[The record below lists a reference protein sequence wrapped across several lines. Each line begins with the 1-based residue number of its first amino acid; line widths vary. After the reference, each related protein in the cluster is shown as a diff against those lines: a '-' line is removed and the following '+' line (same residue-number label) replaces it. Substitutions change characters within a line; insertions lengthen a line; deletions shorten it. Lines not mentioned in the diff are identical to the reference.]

1 MMPQVS
7 IPADATGLEPL
18 DIGHA
23 EQIRA
28 ARLMPASKAHYG
40 VLATFRSLLEFLVV
54 ALFALTFILQ
64 PFRIPSESMVPT
76 LRVGDFL
83 MVDKQS
89 YEPEGALSWMLPPSN
104 IHRGDLVV
112 FHYPVDSSMHLVKRV
127 VAVPGDRVRLRH
139 GRVWINEQPV
149 EEPYAFYSPAAVD
162 DFRDNFPSLRRADP
176 SLDPNWWM
184 RLRRSVVD
192 GELTVPPGQL
202 FVLGDNRN
210 DSEDSRYWGFVP
222 SETIVGKP
230 LLIYFSLQ
238 QHDSDDTP
246 ALTQE
251 AIADQR
257 RKHPGKIDSLVD
269 FARWGRTFQI
279 VR

>member
-1 MMPQVS
+1 MMPNIS
-7 IPADATGLEPL
+7 IPADTTHLESVDL
-18 DIGHA
+18 AQA
-23 EQIRA
+23 ERIRC
-28 ARLMPASKAHYG
+28 ARVTPASKAHYG

-83 MVDKQS
+83 MVDKQA
-89 YEPEGALSWMLPPSN
+89 YEPEGALSWMLPPSS

-112 FHYPVDSSMHLVKRV
+112 FHYPVDPSMHLVKRV
-127 VAVPGDRVRLRH
+127 VAVAGDRVRLKH

-149 EEPYAFYSPAAVD
+149 EEPYAFYSQAAID
-162 DFRDNFPSLRRADP
+162 DFRDNFPSLRQADP
-176 SLDPNWWM
+176 SLDPHWWM

-192 GELTVPPGQL
+192 GEVTVPRGQL

-222 SETIVGKP
+222 EGDVVGRP
-230 LLIYFSLQ
+230 FVVYFSILPIE
-238 QHDSDDTP
+238 DDTAP
-246 ALTQE
+246 PTLRARLRTALSFHVL
-251 AIADQR
+251 R
-257 RKHPGKIDSLVD
+257 
-269 FARWGRTFQI
+269 
-279 VR
+279 

>member
-1 MMPQVS
+1 MMPPAS
-7 IPADATGLEPL
+7 IPADAMRLEPA
-18 DIGHA
+18 DRV
-23 EQIRA
+23 RA
-28 ARLMPASKAHYG
+28 ARVAPASKAHHG
-40 VLATFRSLLEFLVV
+40 VLATFRSLLEFLIV

-89 YEPEGALSWMLPPSN
+89 YEPEGHLSWLLPPSG

-112 FHYPVDSSMHLVKRV
+112 FHYPVDPSMHLVKRV
-127 VAVPGDRVRLRH
+127 VAVPGDRIRLKN
-139 GRVWINEQPV
+139 GRVWVNEKPQK
-149 EEPYAFYSPAAVD
+149 EPYAFYSPAAVD
-162 DFRDNFPSLRRADP
+162 EFRDNFPSLRQADP

-192 GELTVPPGQL
+192 GELTVPKGQF

-222 SETIVGKP
+222 QRDVVGRP
-230 LLIYFSLQ
+230 FVVYFSILQ
-238 QHDSDDTP
+238 AAEDEP
-246 ALTQE
+246 
-251 AIADQR
+251 
-257 RKHPGKIDSLVD
+257 PPSLKD
-269 FARWGRTFQI
+269 RLRTAFNFH
-279 VR
+279 VLR

>member
-1 MMPQVS
+1 MMPNVS
-7 IPADATGLEPL
+7 IPVDAPRLEPL
-18 DIGHA
+18 DLA
-23 EQIRA
+23 QTEQIRA
-28 ARLMPASKAHYG
+28 VNVRPASKAHYG

-112 FHYPVDSSMHLVKRV
+112 FHYPVDPSMHLVKRV
-127 VAVPGDRVRLRH
+127 VAVPGDRVRLKH
-139 GRVWINEQPV
+139 GRVWINGQPV
-149 EEPYAFYSPAAVD
+149 EEPYAFYSPAAID
-162 DFRDNFPSLRRADP
+162 DFRDNFPSLRQADP

-184 RLRRSVVD
+184 RLRRSIVD
-192 GELTVPPGQL
+192 DELTVPRDRL

-222 SETIVGKP
+222 ESDVVGRP
-230 LLIYFSLQ
+230 FVVYFSIIPTDD
-238 QHDSDDTP
+238 DSGPPRLRDRLRT
-246 ALTQE
+246 ALSFHVL
-251 AIADQR
+251 R
-257 RKHPGKIDSLVD
+257 
-269 FARWGRTFQI
+269 
-279 VR
+279 

>member
-1 MMPQVS
+1 MMPNVF
-7 IPADATGLEPL
+7 IPADARLQQ
-18 DIGHA
+18 A
-23 EQIRA
+23 EQSRV
-28 ARLMPASKAHYG
+28 ARSQAASKAHYG

-54 ALFALTFILQ
+54 ALFVLTFILQ

-112 FHYPVDSSMHLVKRV
+112 FHYPVDPAMHLVKRV
-127 VAVPGDRVRLRH
+127 VAVPGDRVRLKH
-139 GRVWINEQPV
+139 GRVWINGQPV
-149 EEPYAFYSPAAVD
+149 QEPYAFYSQAAID
-162 DFRDNFPSLRRADP
+162 DFRDNFPSLRQADP

-184 RLRRSVVD
+184 RLRHSIID
-192 GELTVPPGQL
+192 GELTVPRGQL

-222 SETIVGKP
+222 EGDVVGRP
-230 LLIYFSLQ
+230 FVVYFSIIPAV
-238 QHDSDDTP
+238 DDAAPPTLRDRLRT
-246 ALTQE
+246 ALSFHVL
-251 AIADQR
+251 R
-257 RKHPGKIDSLVD
+257 
-269 FARWGRTFQI
+269 
-279 VR
+279 

>member
-1 MMPQVS
+1 MMPNVF
-7 IPADATGLEPL
+7 IPADARLEQ
-18 DIGHA
+18 A
-23 EQIRA
+23 EQSCA
-28 ARLMPASKAHYG
+28 ARPQAASKAHYG

-89 YEPEGALSWMLPPSN
+89 YEPEGALSWMLPPSS

-112 FHYPVDSSMHLVKRV
+112 FHYPVDPAMHLVKRV
-127 VAVPGDRVRLRH
+127 VAVAGDRVQLKH

-149 EEPYAFYSPAAVD
+149 EEPYAFYSPAVVD

-184 RLRRSVVD
+184 RLRHSIID
-192 GELTVPPGQL
+192 GELTVPRGQL

-222 SETIVGKP
+222 AADVVGRP
-230 LLIYFSLQ
+230 FVVYFSIIQTNEDAAPPTLR
-238 QHDSDDTP
+238 DRLRT
-246 ALTQE
+246 ALSFHVL
-251 AIADQR
+251 R
-257 RKHPGKIDSLVD
+257 
-269 FARWGRTFQI
+269 
-279 VR
+279 

>member
-7 IPADATGLEPL
+7 IPTDATRLEPL
-18 DIGHA
+18 DGCRAEPMRGHV
-23 EQIRA
+23 
-28 ARLMPASKAHYG
+28 MPASKAHYG
-40 VLATFRSLLEFLVV
+40 VLATFRSLMEFLVV

-89 YEPEGALSWMLPPSN
+89 YEPEGALSWLLPPSN

-112 FHYPVDSSMHLVKRV
+112 FHYPVDPSMHLVKRV
-127 VAVPGDRVRLRH
+127 VAVPGDRVRLKH
-139 GRVWINEQPV
+139 GRLWINGQQV

-162 DFRDNFPSLRRADP
+162 DFRDNFPSLRQADP

-184 RLRRSVVD
+184 RLRHSIVD
-192 GELTVPPGQL
+192 GELTVPRGQL

-222 SETIVGKP
+222 DKDIVGRP
-230 LLIYFSLQ
+230 FVVYFSILPTEE
-238 QHDSDDTP
+238 DAAPPTLRDRLRT
-246 ALTQE
+246 ALSFHVL
-251 AIADQR
+251 R
-257 RKHPGKIDSLVD
+257 
-269 FARWGRTFQI
+269 
-279 VR
+279 

>member
-7 IPADATGLEPL
+7 IPADATHLEPL
-18 DIGHA
+18 DVTQA

-28 ARLMPASKAHYG
+28 ARTRPASKAHYG
-40 VLATFRSLLEFLVV
+40 VLAAFRSLLEFLVV
-54 ALFALTFILQ
+54 ALFALTFVLQ

-89 YEPEGALSWMLPPSN
+89 YEPEGALSWMLPSSS

-112 FHYPVDSSMHLVKRV
+112 FHYPVDPSMHLVKRV
-127 VAVPGDRVRLRH
+127 VAVPGDRVQLKH
-139 GRVWINEQPV
+139 GHLWINEQPV
-149 EEPYAFYSPAAVD
+149 DEPYAFYTQAAVD

-176 SLDPNWWM
+176 SLDPRWWM

-192 GELTVPPGQL
+192 GELTVPKGQL

-222 SETIVGKP
+222 EGDVVGRP
-230 LLIYFSLQ
+230 FVVYFSIVPT
-238 QHDSDDTP
+238 DDDAAPPTLRDRLRT
-246 ALTQE
+246 ALSFHVL
-251 AIADQR
+251 R
-257 RKHPGKIDSLVD
+257 
-269 FARWGRTFQI
+269 
-279 VR
+279 

>member
-1 MMPQVS
+1 MMPHIS
-7 IPADATGLEPL
+7 IPADTTRLEAVNVPQ
-18 DIGHA
+18 A

-28 ARLMPASKAHYG
+28 ARVRAHAKAHYG

-83 MVDKQS
+83 MVDKQA
-89 YEPEGALSWMLPPSN
+89 YEPEGALSWILPPSS

-112 FHYPVDSSMHLVKRV
+112 FHYPVDPSMHLVKRV
-127 VAVPGDRVRLRH
+127 VAVAGDRVRLKH
-139 GRVWINEQPV
+139 GQVWINERPV
-149 EEPYAFYSPAAVD
+149 EEPYAFYSPAAID

-184 RLRRSVVD
+184 RLRHSVVD
-192 GELTVPPGQL
+192 GEVVVPRGQL

-222 SETIVGKP
+222 EGDVVGRP
-230 LLIYFSLQ
+230 FVVYFSIIP
-238 QHDSDDTP
+238 SDDDTAP
-246 ALTQE
+246 VRLQDRLRTALSFHVL
-251 AIADQR
+251 R
-257 RKHPGKIDSLVD
+257 
-269 FARWGRTFQI
+269 
-279 VR
+279 